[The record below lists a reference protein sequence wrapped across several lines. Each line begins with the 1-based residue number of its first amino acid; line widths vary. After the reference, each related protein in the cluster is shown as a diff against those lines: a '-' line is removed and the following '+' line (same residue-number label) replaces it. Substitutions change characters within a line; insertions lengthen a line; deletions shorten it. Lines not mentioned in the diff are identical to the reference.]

1 MFESAVVPEA
11 PKGRRSAALSMS
23 TLLQVVLI
31 AGAVIIPMAHVSA
44 LPALKLVPRPPVPKL
59 KHVNVVAVDESVK
72 RAAVAS
78 GARVEAYQ
86 PRPFVAP
93 TSVPNKPAA
102 RIFDEVASL
111 PPGFTTGAGD
121 HDGIEGLS
129 PTIDLSN
136 RVSTPPPPAPKASAS
151 TKPAPPAQPTRIRIG
166 GNVRPPRLVRE
177 VRPIYPPLA
186 RQARIQGVVKINAIV
201 SRDGAVQSL
210 EVVSGH
216 PLLVSAALDAV
227 RQWHYEP
234 TQLNGEPVEVI
245 LVVDVNFRLSN

>member
-11 PKGRRSAALSMS
+11 PKGRRSAALSLS

-59 KHVNVVAVDESVK
+59 KHVKMVPIDESVK

-78 GARVEAYQ
+78 GARVEAYV
-86 PRPFVAP
+86 RRVITAP
-93 TSVPNKPAA
+93 TRVPDKPAA
-102 RIFDEVASL
+102 HIVDEVSL
-111 PPGFTTGAGD
+111 PANFEIIGD
-121 HDGIEGLS
+121 SRSDNPYLS
-129 PTIDLSN
+129 PTIDLGQRASA
-136 RVSTPPPPAPKASAS
+136 PPPPAPKASAA

-201 SRDGAVQSL
+201 SRDGTVQSL
-210 EVVSGH
+210 ETVSGH
-216 PLLVSAALDAV
+216 PLLVNAALDAV

>member
-11 PKGRRSAALSMS
+11 PKGRRSAALSLS
-23 TLLQVVLI
+23 TLLQVALI
-31 AGAVIIPMAHVSA
+31 SGAVIIPMAHVSA

-59 KHVNVVAVDESVK
+59 KHVKVIPIDDSVK

-78 GARVEAYQ
+78 GARVEVYQ
-86 PRPFVAP
+86 PRVITAP

-102 RIFDEVASL
+102 RIFDEVAAM
-111 PPGFTTGAGD
+111 PAGFIGGGGD
-121 HDGIEGLS
+121 RDGIEGLS
-129 PTIDLSN
+129 PTIDLGH
-136 RVSTPPPPAPKASAS
+136 RVAAPPPPAPKPPAAKQSAS
-151 TKPAPPAQPTRIRIG
+151 TEPTRVRIG

-177 VRPIYPPLA
+177 VRPLYPPLA

-201 SRDGAVQSL
+201 SRDGTVQSL
-210 EVVSGH
+210 ETVSGH
-216 PLLVSAALDAV
+216 PLLVNAALDAV
-227 RQWHYEP
+227 RQWLYEP

>member
-11 PKGRRSAALSMS
+11 PKGRRSAALSLS
-23 TLLQVVLI
+23 TLFQVALI
-31 AGAVIIPMAHVSA
+31 TGAVIIPMAHVSA

-59 KHVNVVAVDESVK
+59 KHVKMVPIDESVK

-78 GARVEAYQ
+78 GARVEAFQ

-93 TSVPNKPAA
+93 TRVPDKPAA

-111 PPGFTTGAGD
+111 PPGFITGSSD
-121 HDGIEGLS
+121 RDSIEGLH
-129 PTIDLSN
+129 PTIDLGQ
-136 RVSTPPPPAPKASAS
+136 RVAAPPPPTPKPPTAKPAAS
-151 TKPAPPAQPTRIRIG
+151 TEPTRVRIG

-201 SRDGAVQSL
+201 SRDGTVQSL
-210 EVVSGH
+210 ETVSGH
-216 PLLVSAALDAV
+216 PLLVNAALDAV
-227 RQWHYEP
+227 RQWLYEP